1 MLRIVGLHI
10 GELRDIGGAGMRGR
24 LVGDV
29 RGGPRARATFV
40 ALALV
45 AAGALLPAAA
55 GATPVTAGFRDF
67 SYGTTVSAPTGQK
80 PESKLWFNDGRWWAV
95 LFNTTAKRFEIYGFN
110 KDAQATNAWTSTG
123 VAVDGRRTA
132 EADVKW
138 VSNGKLY
145 VVTHIAEG
153 ATTADDTVNV
163 KRFGY
168 TPGAT
173 PGTGTYTLE
182 TTKTVANGA
191 FETAVLERDS
201 LGRLWVTWTAA
212 NASGGRSVFVT
223 HTVANDTDFVAPF
236 VLPVPNA
243 NNLNADD
250 ISTILATGGK
260 VGVLWSNQ
268 NTAEL
273 RFAVHADGASD
284 QTWTSKVLCAATKC
298 PDDHLN
304 IKALEGSGTGEA
316 FAIVKTSLNDIASP
330 ATAPLIVLYHV
341 DMATLSVDS
350 HTVWTVGD
358 NATRGIVLL
367 DKEHRDAYAFSAA
380 PCCSGG
386 VVSMKRA
393 PFTTLAFPTGPGT
406 PFIQSTTDTKVNN
419 PTSTKQSLDSTTGL
433 LVLAGDDGTRFY
445 LHNFLALGGAAQPP
459 PPPPPPPPG
468 GTTVTLNAVAD
479 TYAAADAAGPF
490 GTSTSLFADAS
501 PLRVTYLRFDLSALA
516 GKTITGARLT
526 VRTTTNSASGSPG
539 PDLVKVVADTTWT
552 EGGLVF
558 GNRPAPGAQVG
569 QFGATTSNTA
579 FTVTLAT
586 APIAAAAGGP
596 LSLAIDPVSS
606 DAFYITSR
614 ETATPPQL
622 EVTVQ

>member
-1 MLRIVGLHI
+1 
-10 GELRDIGGAGMRGR
+10 MRGSTGR
-24 LVGDV
+24 EI
-29 RGGPRARATFV
+29 RTRRCARR
-40 ALALV
+40 ALV
-45 AAGALLPAAA
+45 AIALCAAGALLPTAA
-55 GATPVTAGFRDF
+55 GAAPVTAGFRDF
-67 SYGTTVSAPTGQK
+67 SYGTTVTAPTGQK

-95 LFNTTAKRFEIYGFN
+95 LFNTTSRRFEIYGFN
-110 KDAQATNAWTSTG
+110 KDAQATNAWTTTG

-153 ATTADDTVNV
+153 ATTTDNTVNV

-168 TPGAT
+168 APGAT

-191 FETAVLERDS
+191 IETAVLERDS
-201 LGRLWVTWTAA
+201 LGKLWVTWTAP
-212 NASGGRSVFVT
+212 NAAGGRSVFVT
-223 HTVANDTDFVAPF
+223 HTVASDTDFVAPF

-268 NTAEL
+268 ATNEL
-273 RFAVHADGASD
+273 RFAVHADTASD

-316 FAIVKTSLNDIASP
+316 FAIVKTSLNDVATSP
-330 ATAPLIVLYHV
+330 ASAPLIVLYHI
-341 DMATLSVDS
+341 DMSTLAVDS

-367 DKEHRDAYAFSAA
+367 DREHKDAYAFSAA

-386 VVSMKRA
+386 VVYMKRA
-393 PFTTLAFPTGPGT
+393 PFANLTFPTGPGT
-406 PFIQSTTDTKVNN
+406 PFIQSTTDTKINN

-445 LHNFLALGGAAQPP
+445 LHNFLDLGASAPP

-490 GTSTSLFADAS
+490 GTSTSLFADSS
-501 PLRVTYLRFDLSALA
+501 PLKVTYLRFDLSSLA
-516 GKTITGARLT
+516 GRTITGARLT

-539 PDLVKVVADTTWT
+539 PDLVKVVADNTWT
-552 EGGLVF
+552 EGGLLF
-558 GNRPAPGAQVG
+558 ANRPTPGAQVG

-586 APIAAAAGGP
+586 PPVAAAAGGP

>member
-1 MLRIVGLHI
+1 
-10 GELRDIGGAGMRGR
+10 MRER
-24 LVGDV
+24 SRRKVSAT
-29 RGGPRARATFV
+29 RRAHAV
-40 ALALV
+40 V
-45 AAGALLPAAA
+45 AAIAVVATAAVLPAVA
-55 GATPVTAGFRDF
+55 GAVAVTAGFRDF
-67 SYGTTVSAPTGQK
+67 AYGTTVTAPTGQK

-95 LFNTTAKRFEIYGFN
+95 LFNTTTNRFEIYGFN

-145 VVTHIAEG
+145 VVTHIAEA
-153 ATTADDTVNV
+153 ATTADNTVNV
-163 KRFGY
+163 RRYGY
-168 TPGAT
+168 TPGST
-173 PGTGTYTLE
+173 PGTGSYTLE

-212 NASGGRSVFVT
+212 NASGGRSVFIT
-223 HTVANDTDFVAPF
+223 HTVASDTDFVAPF

-243 NNLNADD
+243 NNLSADD

-268 NTAEL
+268 ATNEL
-273 RFAVHADGASD
+273 RFAVHTDTASD
-284 QTWTSKVLCAATKC
+284 QTWTSKVLCATTKC

-316 FAIVKTSLNDIASP
+316 FAIVKTSLNDVATSP
-330 ATAPLIVLYHV
+330 TSSPLIVLYHV
-341 DMATLSVDS
+341 DMATLAVDS

-367 DKEHRDAYAFSAA
+367 DKEHEDAYAFSAA

-386 VVSMKRA
+386 VVYMKRA
-393 PFTTLAFPTGPGT
+393 PFANLTFPTGPGT
-406 PFIQSTTDTKVNN
+406 PFIQSTSDAKINN

-445 LHNFLALGGAAQPP
+445 LHNFLALGAAA

-468 GTTVTLNAVAD
+468 GTTVTLNSVAD

-501 PLRVTYLRFDLSALA
+501 PLKQTYLKFDLSPLA
-516 GKTITGARLT
+516 GRSITGARLT

-539 PDLVKVVADTTWT
+539 PDLVKVVADNTWT

-569 QFGATTSNTA
+569 QFGATTSNAA

-586 APIAAAAGGP
+586 APIAAAAGGA